1 MRKRGLTNEF
11 GYHSRSFLVKGLEEA
26 RIHKGDNREAL
37 DWVSRDERS
46 GEKREVW
53 KAEPVELGN

>member
-26 RIHKGDNREAL
+26 RIHKGDNRAL
-37 DWVSRDERS
+37 DWVVAEM
-46 GEKREVW
+46 REVEREKGGLEGRTSGTW
-53 KAEPVELGN
+53 